1 MYHKDMRTSE
11 DRAFALL
18 RIVFGCVWAVDAYF
32 KWQPAFIGN
41 FTSYL
46 TNAVPG
52 QPALVQAWISLWV
65 KGVGVDPHLF
75 AIIVALGE
83 TAIAF
88 GLIFGFLT
96 KGAHL
101 GGMAMSLVI
110 WSTAEGFG
118 GPYMAGSTDI
128 GAAIIYFLLHV
139 ALWLGKSWRC
149 YSIDAWLKHRY
160 SFSLGRW

>member
-1 MYHKDMRTSE
+1 MRFTQ
-11 DRAFALL
+11 DQAFSIL
-18 RIVFGCVWAVDAYF
+18 RIAFGCVWLIDASF
-32 KWQPAFIGN
+32 KWNPAFIDN
-41 FTSYL
+41 FSSYL
-46 TNAVPG
+46 TETLDG
-52 QPALVQAWISLWV
+52 QPPLVQAWLNLWV
-65 KGVGVDPHLF
+65 KTVGVNPHLF
-75 AIIVALGE
+75 AYLVAMGE
-83 TAIAF
+83 TAIAL

-118 GPYMAGSTDI
+118 GPYAAGSTDI

-139 ALWLGKSWRC
+139 SLWLGKSWRY
-149 YSIDAWLKHRY
+149 YSFDEYLYRKY